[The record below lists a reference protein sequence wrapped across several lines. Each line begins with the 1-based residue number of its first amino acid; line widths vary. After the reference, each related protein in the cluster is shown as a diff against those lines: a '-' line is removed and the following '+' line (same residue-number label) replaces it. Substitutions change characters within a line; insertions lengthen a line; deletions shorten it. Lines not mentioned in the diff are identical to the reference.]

1 MVYTETAENGT
12 LNLTGLVAVQ
22 AEPRMTP
29 YMMDLRILIVAAILV
44 YSLLARGQS
53 GEAAIV
59 NLRISVIHCA
69 LPIRRGGGLRD
80 RTVDLQIM
88 SLLL

>member
-1 MVYTETAENGT
+1 MVS
-12 LNLTGLVAVQ
+12 VQ

-29 YMMDLRILIVAAILV
+29 YMMDRRILIVAAILTN
-44 YSLLARGQS
+44 LLLLRGQS
-53 GEAAIV
+53 AEAAIV
-59 NLRISVIHCA
+59 NLRISVIHFA
-69 LPIRRGGGLRD
+69 LPIRNGGGLRA